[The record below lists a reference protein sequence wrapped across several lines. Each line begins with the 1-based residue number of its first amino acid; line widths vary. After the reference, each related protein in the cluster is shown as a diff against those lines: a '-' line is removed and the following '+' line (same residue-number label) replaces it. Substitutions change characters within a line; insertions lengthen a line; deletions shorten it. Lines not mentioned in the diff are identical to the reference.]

1 MIAPRSDGTRRAAL
15 VVGGCGVVVFGWAL
29 VAYAPVPGIAAAVAA
44 VPAFARAATHRV
56 AVFLALAAIGGG
68 MTWAA
73 FGTTTGYFVLN
84 RSRLDAVVAEIAA
97 MPTLVSFER
106 GRDDPPAEAER
117 TAWWESTRLVNGRR
131 VTPYRPQGARDTDSL
146 REIDVLRDLGV
157 PYARY
162 RALCGALERL
172 GLAGFTR
179 GPGGEIA
186 LDEPIPGGT
195 PWGTSFVY
203 RPDDAFPAGSGAE
216 SDRRLAPNWFFVTRG

>member
-1 MIAPRSDGTRRAAL
+1 
-15 VVGGCGVVVFGWAL
+15 
-29 VAYAPVPGIAAAVAA
+29 
-44 VPAFARAATHRV
+44 
-56 AVFLALAAIGGG
+56 

-117 TAWWESTRLVNGRR
+117 TAWWESTRLVNGQR

-146 REIDVLRDLGV
+146 REIDVLRELGV
-157 PYARY
+157 PYDRY
-162 RALCGALERL
+162 RALCDALERL

-179 GPGGEIA
+179 GPGGEIG

-203 RPDDAFPAGSGAE
+203 RPDDVFPAASGAE
-216 SDRRLAPNWFFVTRG
+216 SDRRLAPNWFFVSRG

>member
-15 VVGGCGVVVFGWAL
+15 IVGGCGVVVFGWAL
-29 VAYAPVPGIAAAVAA
+29 VAYAPAPGIAAAVVA
-44 VPAFARAATHRV
+44 VPAFARAAKRRV
-56 AVFLALAAIGGG
+56 AAFLALAVFSAAVI
-68 MTWAA
+68 WAA

-117 TAWWESTRLVNGRR
+117 TAWWESTRLVNGQR
-131 VTPYRPQGARDTDSL
+131 VTPYRPQDARDTDSL
-146 REIDVLRDLGV
+146 REIDVLRELGV
-157 PYARY
+157 PYDRY
-162 RALCGALERL
+162 RAICDALERL

-179 GPGGEIA
+179 GPGGEIG

-203 RPDDAFPAGSGAE
+203 RPDDVFPAASGAE
-216 SDRRLAPNWFFVTRG
+216 SDRRLAPNWFFVSRG